1 MSTLASNAYHAIAL
15 THIAAGTLAL
25 VTYWTAALSRK
36 TRYSLHVR
44 AGNLYLWAM
53 RAILVTA
60 VPMAGAAFLKGQ
72 TAVGIFLSYLV
83 VLVATTVYTAPKA
96 VQCKQ
101 DFERFRGG
109 AFRALAISLPAVAAA
124 TFVYGVVVSNLLLGG
139 FSIVGLVVGWQMWVT
154 LRRTAAPAAGWW
166 LKEHYGAM
174 LGNGVG
180 THIAFL
186 AIGLG
191 RVLPPELAEVSQ
203 LIAWFGPLTVSTVA
217 TILLDRRHRA
227 RFGAAA

>member
-60 VPMAGAAFLKGQ
+60 VPMAGFAFLKGQ

-154 LRRTAAPAAGWW
+154 RLHRRRAGGSRNTMARCLATASARTSPSWPSAW
-166 LKEHYGAM
+166 GACCRQSSRKSR
-174 LGNGVG
+174 N
-180 THIAFL
+180 
-186 AIGLG
+186 
-191 RVLPPELAEVSQ
+191 
-203 LIAWFGPLTVSTVA
+203 
-217 TILLDRRHRA
+217 
-227 RFGAAA
+227 